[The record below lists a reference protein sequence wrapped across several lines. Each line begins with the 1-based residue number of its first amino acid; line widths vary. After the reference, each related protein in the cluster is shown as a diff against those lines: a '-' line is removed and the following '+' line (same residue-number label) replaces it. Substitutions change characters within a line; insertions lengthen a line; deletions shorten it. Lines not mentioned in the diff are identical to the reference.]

1 MQVRRKSIRSYSKF
15 LRFVNALVLICCFI
29 GTGLVAGG
37 LLGVRALL
45 PDAEELEA
53 YRPRLTTEIYSTEIA
68 ANGKI
73 SHTLLGKVA
82 KEDRQPVELQD
93 IPLHLRQAT
102 IAIEDRPFYEHRGVD
117 PKGIVRAA
125 LVNLR
130 RGGIYQGGSTITQQL
145 VRNMWLTRR
154 RTVDRKIKEMI
165 LALELERRYSKDE
178 ILEMYLNEVY
188 YGHGAYGVKVAS
200 RLYFDKDVRELSLA
214 EAALLASLPRAPI
227 ATSPYRYPQRAK
239 SRRRHVLHAMV
250 ELGMVTT
257 RQAADADQHQIQ
269 ANLAPLKERSTTA
282 FRAPYFTHLVVQQL
296 REQYGV
302 DVVYEGGL
310 RVYTTLDMR
319 LQKVAKEELTK
330 QVESLRKR
338 GLIKRELVGQGAL
351 ACVEVST
358 GDVLA
363 MVGGVGPYG
372 EVQFNRASPGPPQY
386 GRQPGSSFKPY
397 VWAAALEKG
406 YGPNS
411 RFSGSPISIRLGA
424 GIPPWQP
431 KNYSPSQ
438 GGNYTLRWALAQS
451 VNLVSVRIVR
461 KLGAKTVQKEGAA
474 MLGLP
479 EKRLRAVPAISLGT
493 SELAPLEQAIGYC
506 TFASGGLQT
515 SPRFVRKIESAR
527 GDSILV
533 FKPRRERVIK
543 KATAISMVS
552 MMRTVVTSGTGQ
564 RAAVR
569 GHDDICGKTGTSQN
583 GRDAWWVGYSPD
595 LSCAVWIGNDDY
607 KPMRGSSGGGFCGPV
622 FAKFMAQALEL
633 RGCKGKYPEGKGA
646 TATRRGDT
654 EKEKEKEEDEE
665 ATTITVCSQSG
676 GLASPYCPSTYE
688 RTLAAGEKSPAGCK
702 LHGPRSSRRPSASD
716 EAAVGP
722 SPGEAGGTR
731 TVTICVGSGQP
742 AGPYCPQTVERTF
755 PAGQGPGGVCTM
767 HGPQSGPASSDD
779 KPPPAADDK
788 PPPAP
793 EEKPE
798 AGPAKPPS
806 DSNTDTGPAPDGGS
820 TAESDTKP
828 DTTPDTPPAPADT
841 D

>member
-1 MQVRRKSIRSYSKF
+1 MGRRSIRSYARA
-15 LRFVNALVLICCFI
+15 LRFLNALVLICCFI

-68 ANGKI
+68 ADGKI
-73 SHTLLGKVA
+73 THTLLGKVA
-82 KEDRQPVELQD
+82 REDRQPVELQD

-117 PKGIVRAA
+117 PKGILRAA

-130 RGGIYQGGSTITQQL
+130 RRGIYQGGSTITQQL

-154 RTVDRKIKEMI
+154 RTIDRKIKEMI
-165 LALELERRYSKDE
+165 LALEMERRYSKDE

-200 RLYFDKDVRELSLA
+200 QLYFDKDVKELSLA
-214 EAALLASLPRAPI
+214 EAALLAGLPRAPI
-227 ATSPYRYPQRAK
+227 STSPYRHPQRAK
-239 SRRRHVLHAMV
+239 KRRIYVLHAMV
-250 ELGMVTT
+250 ELGMVTPQ
-257 RQAADADQHQIQ
+257 QAAKADQHQIQ
-269 ANLAPLKERSTTA
+269 ANLAPLKERGTTA
-282 FRAPYFTHLVVQQL
+282 FKAPYFTHLVVQQL

-302 DVVYEGGL
+302 DVLYEGGL

-319 LQKVAKEELTK
+319 LQKVAEEELTK

-338 GLIKRELVGQGAL
+338 GRIKRGLMGQGAL
-351 ACVEVST
+351 ACVEVAT
-358 GDVLA
+358 GEVLA
-363 MVGGVGPYG
+363 MVGGVGPWK
-372 EVQFNRASPGPPQY
+372 EAQFNRADPGPPQY

-411 RFSGSPISIRLGA
+411 RFSGAAISIRLGP
-424 GIPPWQP
+424 GKYWHP

-438 GGNYTLRWALAQS
+438 GGNYTLRRALALS

-461 KLGAKTVQKEGAA
+461 KLGAKEIQKAA
-474 MLGLP
+474 AEMLGLP
-479 EKRLRAVPAISLGT
+479 EARLRAVPAIGLGT
-493 SELAPLEQAIGYC
+493 SELSPLEQAIGYC

-515 SPRFVRKIESAR
+515 SPRFVRKIENAR
-527 GDSILV
+527 GDTIRI
-533 FKPRRERVIK
+533 FRPQRKRVIK
-543 KATAISMVS
+543 KETAVSMVS
-552 MMRTVVTSGTGQ
+552 MMRTVVTSGTGR

-569 GHDDICGKTGTSQN
+569 GRDDICGKTGTTQD
-583 GRDAWWVGYSPD
+583 GRDAWWAGYSPD
-595 LSCAVWIGNDDY
+595 LSCAIWIGNDDY

-654 EKEKEKEEDEE
+654 EEEEEEEDEE
-665 ATTITVCSQSG
+665 PTTITVCSQSG
-676 GLASPYCPSTYE
+676 GLATPHCPSTYE
-688 RTLAAGEKSPAGCK
+688 RALTADEKPPGVCR
-702 LHGPRSSRRPSASD
+702 LHGPASSRQPTPLD
-716 EAAVGP
+716 EAPVGP
-722 SPGEAGGTR
+722 SPSEAGGTR
-731 TVTICVGSGQP
+731 AVTICVGSGQL
-742 AGPYCPQTVERTF
+742 ASPYCPQTVERTF
-755 PAGQGPGGVCTM
+755 PLGQGPRGVCTM
-767 HGPQSGPASSDD
+767 HGPASSSGSSGPE
-779 KPPPAADDK
+779 PPPPTDDK

-793 EEKPE
+793 DHKPDT
-798 AGPAKPPS
+798 APDKPP
-806 DSNTDTGPAPDGGS
+806 TDADTATRPVPDGGAS
-820 TAESDTKP
+820 APEADAKP
-828 DTTPDTPPAPADT
+828 DKPPAPPDT

>member
-1 MQVRRKSIRSYSKF
+1 MGRRSIRSYARS
-15 LRFVNALVLICCFI
+15 LRFLNALVLICCFI

-68 ANGKI
+68 ADGKI
-73 SHTLLGKVA
+73 THTLLGKVA
-82 KEDRQPVELQD
+82 REDRQPVELQD
-93 IPLHLRQAT
+93 IPLQLRQAT

-117 PKGIVRAA
+117 PKGILRAA

-130 RGGIYQGGSTITQQL
+130 RRGIYQGGSTITQQL

-154 RTVDRKIKEMI
+154 RTIDRKIKEMI
-165 LALELERRYSKDE
+165 LALEMERRYSKDE

-200 RLYFDKDVRELSLA
+200 QLYFDKDVKELSLA
-214 EAALLASLPRAPI
+214 EAALLAGLPRAPI
-227 ATSPYRYPQRAK
+227 STSPYRHPQRAK
-239 SRRRHVLHAMV
+239 KRRIHVLHAMV
-250 ELGMVTT
+250 ELGMVTPQ
-257 RQAADADQHQIQ
+257 QAAKADQHQIQ
-269 ANLAPLKERSTTA
+269 ANLAPLKERGTTA

-296 REQYGV
+296 RQQYGV
-302 DVVYEGGL
+302 DVLYEGGM

-319 LQKVAKEELTK
+319 LQDAATRELTK
-330 QVESLRKR
+330 QVESLREQRRIKG
-338 GLIKRELVGQGAL
+338 GLMGQGAL
-351 ACVEVST
+351 ACVEVAS

-363 MVGGVGPYG
+363 MVGGVGPYE
-372 EVQFNRASPGPPQY
+372 EVQFNRAYPGPPQY

-411 RFSGSPISIRLGA
+411 RFSGSPISIRLGP
-424 GIPPWQP
+424 GKYWNP
-431 KNYSPSQ
+431 KNYTPSQ

-461 KLGAKTVQKEGAA
+461 KLGAKEIQKATAA

-479 EKRLRAVPAISLGT
+479 EERLRAVPAIGLGT

-515 SPRFVRKIESAR
+515 SPRLIRNIENAR
-527 GDSILV
+527 GDPIRV
-533 FKPRRERVIK
+533 FQPRRQRAIK

-552 MMRTVVTSGTGQ
+552 MMGTVVTSGTGR

-569 GHDDICGKTGTSQN
+569 GHSDICGKTGTTQD

-633 RGCKGKYPEGKGA
+633 RGCKSKYPEGEGV

-654 EKEKEKEEDEE
+654 EKEEEEEDEE
-665 ATTITVCSQSG
+665 PTTITVCSQSG
-676 GLASPYCPSTYE
+676 GLATPYCPSTYE
-688 RTLAAGEKSPAGCK
+688 RALTSDEKPPASCK
-702 LHGPRSSRRPSASD
+702 LHGPGSSRRPTAPD
-716 EAAVGP
+716 EAPVGP
-722 SPGEAGGTR
+722 SPSDAGGTR
-731 TVTICVGSGQP
+731 AVTICVGSGQA

-755 PAGQGPGGVCTM
+755 PAGQGPGGACTM
-767 HGPQSGPASSDD
+767 HGSGARPGPS
-779 KPPPAADDK
+779 DDK

-793 EEKPE
+793 EEKPDT
-798 AGPAKPPS
+798 GPAKPP
-806 DSNTDTGPAPDGGS
+806 TDADTRTRPVPDGGAS
-820 TAESDTKP
+820 APEADTKP
-828 DTTPDTPPAPADT
+828 DKPPAPPHT